1 MPFSAASSPRGRIA
15 YSILALSL
23 AGAAGAVNATSL
35 FAFGQHIT
43 HMTGHVSAVG
53 EALASGQWASALAA
67 GRLVL
72 AFVVGAIT
80 AAALLDAS
88 RHRQRGRHTPALLV
102 ETLTLAAVG
111 LWAHEHP
118 GANEPTLLWG
128 LAFALG
134 LQNALVTRVSGAVVR
149 TTHLTGVLTDIGIQ
163 TVRMVVW
170 VRDGAR
176 ERGLHG
182 LWRKVRELPSAEQ
195 FERTRLH
202 LGLLT
207 AFLFGSFVGSGL
219 FLRHGPSTMALP
231 CVVLLLVMALD
242 LSPAGAHAPA
252 PGL

>member
-72 AFVVGAIT
+72 AFVVG
-80 AAALLDAS
+80 
-88 RHRQRGRHTPALLV
+88 
-102 ETLTLAAVG
+102 
-111 LWAHEHP
+111 
-118 GANEPTLLWG
+118 
-128 LAFALG
+128 
-134 LQNALVTRVSGAVVR
+134 
-149 TTHLTGVLTDIGIQ
+149 
-163 TVRMVVW
+163 
-170 VRDGAR
+170 
-176 ERGLHG
+176 
-182 LWRKVRELPSAEQ
+182 
-195 FERTRLH
+195 H

-207 AFLFGSFVGSGL
+207 AFLFGSCVGSEL
-219 FLRHGPSTMALP
+219 FLSYGPSTMGLP

-242 LSPAGAHAPA
+242 LSPAGAHTPA
-252 PGL
+252 PGLQAKRTRFSQGEFRRRSGATGPTVGPVGTPRDRTVPVVSRENTPERTYSSWLSAESPSR